1 MNSASQHFSSS
12 FVSFFSFLGL
22 SFLLC
27 SIRSWTLSQIPPSC
41 HSKASR
47 ASLLA
52 DSTNVAF
59 TISMLLGNLSSCCN
73 PWIYMGFNSHLW
85 PRPLRHLACC
95 GSPRPRMRRQLSN
108 GSFSSRRTTLLTRSS
123 VLPALSL
130 RPNLS
135 GRPGPEESLKE
146 SEHVYGE
153 GVTETGIF

>member
-27 SIRSWTLSQIPPSC
+27 SVRSWTLSQIPPSC

-73 PWIYMGFNSHLW
+73 PWIYMGFNSYLW
-85 PRPLRHLACC
+85 P
-95 GSPRPRMRRQLSN
+95 
-108 GSFSSRRTTLLTRSS
+108 LTK
-123 VLPALSL
+123 VLDHTKASHQHPQAGISL
-130 RPNLS
+130 RFV
-135 GRPGPEESLKE
+135 KE
-146 SEHVYGE
+146 
-153 GVTETGIF
+153 IL